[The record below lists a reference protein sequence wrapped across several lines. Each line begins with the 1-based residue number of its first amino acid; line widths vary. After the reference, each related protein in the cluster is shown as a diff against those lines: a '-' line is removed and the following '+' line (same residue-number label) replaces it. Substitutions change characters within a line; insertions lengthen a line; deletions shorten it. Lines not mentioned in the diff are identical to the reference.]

1 MQTAPRCM
9 GQLLWKTIEKPAVIP
24 IGTGNHHPNC
34 RKPGPGS
41 GGKSTF
47 PCHFF
52 FKEGNDLFF
61 SVELFYLFMAALG
74 LYCCAQAQLPQGM
87 WHLPRPG
94 IEPVSSAL
102 TGRFLTTVP
111 PEKSSPVISMYQ
123 NYICNSLGPF
133 FTTHSLFIGQNEKGG
148 ILKRATSFSFILSCY
163 NK

>member
-1 MQTAPRCM
+1 M

-74 LYCCAQAQLPQGM
+74 LYCCAQAFSGCDKQG
-87 WHLPRPG
+87 LL
-94 IEPVSSAL
+94 SSYGAL
-102 TGRFLTTVP
+102 T
-111 PEKSSPVISMYQ
+111 SY
-123 NYICNSLGPF
+123 C
-133 FTTHSLFIGQNEKGG
+133 
-148 ILKRATSFSFILSCY
+148 RAIVERGL
-163 NK
+163 